1 MHKKN
6 PTLYTAVA
14 AVYSTLTH
22 LLERVWRTMQNSLTY
37 LHTKVPNLAII
48 ENIILYDV

>member
-1 MHKKN
+1 MLFAYAQEKPNTIHSCN
-6 PTLYTAVA
+6 
-14 AVYSTLTH
+14 TLTH
-22 LLERVWRTMQNSLTY
+22 LLERVWRTMQKSLTY